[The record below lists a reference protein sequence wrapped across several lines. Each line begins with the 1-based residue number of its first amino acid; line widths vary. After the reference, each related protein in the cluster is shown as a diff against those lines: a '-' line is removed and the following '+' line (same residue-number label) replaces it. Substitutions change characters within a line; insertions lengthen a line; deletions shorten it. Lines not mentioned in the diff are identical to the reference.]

1 LLASY
6 GGAIWDSRKVT
17 SNESSYVLYTGPS
30 LKAATAYDWAV
41 TTWSSSPNAT
51 TGPCQSAP
59 SAAAT
64 FITSLGHD
72 ATGGSLS
79 WDKSAHF
86 IALSQPKAAKATFG
100 YFRKEVTVPS
110 GVVSAVAF
118 VTSTVDPFL
127 FSGYKFYID
136 GTLVNI
142 GPGRGEAR
150 VWGGDGLFRSMPYA
164 TLDVTAELSAAGTS
178 VLALQAMESN
188 AVLQPLV
195 ILQVVLRLQSG
206 ATVHLSTDDTWM
218 GFDGDAHRVPVLHT
232 SRHPSAGTAFI
243 EYIDARKEPIGW
255 TTKGFKTTADWAVA
269 TATTPTA
276 AQLAMMAPKMQPPMQ
291 VVDTIEAVSIVPY
304 TPGPPPAPH
313 PPPNPTPRPTP
324 PPSPAPPPATCVDI
338 KENSKASLGCPA
350 GQTIASV
357 DFASFGM

>member
-1 LLASY
+1 V
-6 GGAIWDSRKVT
+6 I
-17 SNESSYVLYTGPS
+17 YTGPS
-30 LKAATAYDWAV
+30 LKAATAYDWTV

-72 ATGGSLS
+72 VTGGSLP

-86 IALSQPKAAKATFG
+86 IALSQPKAAKAIFG

-150 VWGGDGLFRSMPYA
+150 VWEGDGVFRSMPYA
-164 TLDVTAELSAAGTS
+164 TLDVTAELSAVGTS

-188 AVLQPLV
+188 AVLKPLV

-206 ATVHLSTDDTWM
+206 AIVHLSTDNTWM
-218 GFDGDAHRVPVLHT
+218 GFDGDAHRVPVPHT
-232 SRHPSAGTAFI
+232 GSQHATAGTAFI
-243 EYIDARKEPIGW
+243 EYIDARKEPVGW
-255 TTKGFKTTADWAVA
+255 MTKGFKMTPDWAAA

-276 AQLAMMAPKMQPPMQ
+276 AQLAVMAPKMQPPMQ
-291 VVDTIEAVSIVPY
+291 VVDTIEVLSIAPY
-304 TPGPPPAPH
+304 TPGPPPAPK
-313 PPPNPTPRPTP
+313 PPSNPTPHPIS
-324 PPSPAPPPATCVDI
+324 PPSPAPPPAPSPATCVDV
-338 KENSKASLGCPA
+338 EEDSKASLGCPA

-357 DFASFGM
+357 DFASFGMWR